1 MWFRFGPWDGEI
13 ILYYTGGHLKAEN
26 AFCLRSDGDTAS
38 EEWLMKFSG
47 AGFGDGGRGP
57 QIKEYESLEN
67 LLESEKVK
75 EVDSALKLPD
85 KCAALTVF

>member
-1 MWFRFGPWDGEI
+1 MVVPFS
-13 ILYYTGGHLKAEN
+13 
-26 AFCLRSDGDTAS
+26 FCPQSFPASGSDGDTAS

-57 QIKEYESLEN
+57 QIKEYESLES

>member
-1 MWFRFGPWDGEI
+1 
-13 ILYYTGGHLKAEN
+13 
-26 AFCLRSDGDTAS
+26 
-38 EEWLMKFSG
+38 MKFSG
-47 AGFGDGGRGP
+47 AGFRDRGRGP
-57 QIKEYESLEN
+57 QIKEYESLEK

>member
-1 MWFRFGPWDGEI
+1 
-13 ILYYTGGHLKAEN
+13 
-26 AFCLRSDGDTAS
+26 
-38 EEWLMKFSG
+38 MKFSG

-85 KCAALTVF
+85 NCAALTVF